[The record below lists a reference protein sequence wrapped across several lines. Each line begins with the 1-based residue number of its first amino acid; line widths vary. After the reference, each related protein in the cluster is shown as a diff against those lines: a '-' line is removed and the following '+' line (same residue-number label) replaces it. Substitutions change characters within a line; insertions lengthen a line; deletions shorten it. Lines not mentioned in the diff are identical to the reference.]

1 MFFIENGKTYIVNE
15 NDRQEF
21 GDFCLKLLGELIFE
35 GDTVDREGHWVAS
48 CSAYVRGVLETRT
61 VVLSASAFDSRQRF
75 LEAEPLISLEI
86 LRWRMH

>member
-1 MFFIENGKTYIVNE
+1 MFIIENDKTYIVNE

-48 CSAYVRGVLETRT
+48 CSAYVRGVLETRLGT
-61 VVLSASAFDSRQRF
+61 TTTTLLLNIYGSLIFSWSRSLFVVV
-75 LEAEPLISLEI
+75 
-86 LRWRMH
+86 